1 VADRAGGR
9 TEAAPTPGRNGAL
22 VLTPRDDLRR
32 KRRRYRK
39 IHVSCDNAGGPTRLE
54 VIPDLWKGEG
64 RIEGHLL
71 PSSSPD
77 LNPIERVGWPRHET
91 ITRNQRGK
99 DLSEFL
105 DQVFAGLGQENPFQI
120 EGSVYPKAKAA

>member
-1 VADRAGGR
+1 MLSLTTAQRDELLPVSRKDPDPERQLRQRGRPHPPGGD
-9 TEAAPTPGRNGAL
+9 PG
-22 VLTPRDDLRR
+22 P
-32 KRRRYRK
+32 
-39 IHVSCDNAGGPTRLE
+39 LE
-54 VIPDLWKGEG
+54 GEG

-105 DQVFAGLGQENPFQI
+105 DQVFAGLGQETPFQI